1 MPRPSKGKRLG
12 GSPSHERHILANLAT
27 ALFEHGRITTT
38 ASRAKR
44 LRPVAERLV
53 TIAKKGDLHA
63 RRQILTTIGNK
74 SVVHELFTEIAPRY
88 ENRNGGYT
96 RIIKI
101 EPRKGDN
108 APMAIIELVEPL
120 AENVVREAQAAA
132 KRAAKEAAIAAA
144 APVVAEVVAEEV
156 VAEDVTDEV
165 ATDEVVS
172 EEVAT
177 EEVAEEAVVEEVAA
191 DVVADEAPTE
201 EAAPA
206 GEEA

>member
-132 KRAAKEAAIAAA
+132 KRAAKEAAVAAAA

-156 VAEDVTDEV
+156 AEEVVAEEVTEEV
-165 ATDEVVS
+165 VTDEVVS
-172 EEVAT
+172 EEVT
-177 EEVAEEAVVEEVAA
+177 AEEAPVEEAA
-191 DVVADEAPTE
+191 AEEAP
-201 EAAPA
+201 APA

>member
-132 KRAAKEAAIAAA
+132 KRAAKEAALAAA

-156 VAEDVTDEV
+156 VAEEVTDEV

-191 DVVADEAPTE
+191 DVVADEAPAE

>member
-132 KRAAKEAAIAAA
+132 KRAAKEAAVAAA

-156 VAEDVTDEV
+156 VAEEVTDEV
-165 ATDEVVS
+165 STDEVVS
-172 EEVAT
+172 EEVAI

-191 DVVADEAPTE
+191 DVVTDDAPTE
-201 EAAPA
+201 DAAPA

>member
-1 MPRPSKGKRLG
+1 MPRPSKGQRLG

-132 KRAAKEAAIAAA
+132 KRAAKEAAVAAAA

-156 VAEDVTDEV
+156 AEEVVAEEVTEEV
-165 ATDEVVS
+165 VTDEVVS
-172 EEVAT
+172 EEVT
-177 EEVAEEAVVEEVAA
+177 AEEAPVEEAA
-191 DVVADEAPTE
+191 AEEAP
-201 EAAPA
+201 APA

>member
-63 RRQILTTIGNK
+63 RRQILATIGNK

-132 KRAAKEAAIAAA
+132 KRAAKEAAVA
-144 APVVAEVVAEEV
+144 APVVADVVA
-156 VAEDVTDEV
+156 DEV
-165 ATDEVVS
+165 IS

-177 EEVAEEAVVEEVAA
+177 EEVATEEVAA
-191 DVVADEAPTE
+191 DVVTDEAPAE
-201 EAAPA
+201 VAAPA

>member
-172 EEVAT
+172 DEVAT

-191 DVVADEAPTE
+191 DVVADEAPAE

>member
-132 KRAAKEAAIAAA
+132 KRAAKEAALAAA

-156 VAEDVTDEV
+156 VAEEVTDEV

-177 EEVAEEAVVEEVAA
+177 EEVAEEEVVEEVAA
-191 DVVADEAPTE
+191 DVVADEAPAE